1 MQVLNN
7 PIRKAGPHMRRIFK
21 EHPIIPLLIL
31 TNLVFFVLYR
41 RFLFK
46 GAVFM
51 YSDVGSDS
59 LSSSYPIIAELSRLF
74 ETRTFSHYT
83 IWSGLG
89 QDTTATFLQ
98 YINPFK
104 LMLLFFGRD
113 NFPIGIMLYL
123 FLQNNLIAI
132 FSYNTFRLLSGNAQA
147 ALLPALGWTFS
158 SYIVVWGQ
166 NYSYGC
172 CMLMFTIMM
181 YLLELVLRR
190 EYYDALLILD
200 QIIKMEWKFHYFKFF
215 FEEVED
221 FTRHIVLNNLEGTI
235 NDEMALDAWERSL
248 DLGLGKKCDSAVLLK
263 MADAYIRIGD
273 FETARTCRMAA
284 AQVD

>member
-1 MQVLNN
+1 
-7 PIRKAGPHMRRIFK
+7 MRRIFK

-113 NFPIGIMLYL
+113 NFPLGIMLYL
-123 FLQNNLIAI
+123 FLQNNLIAV
-132 FSYNTFRLLSGNAQA
+132 S
-147 ALLPALGWTFS
+147 
-158 SYIVVWGQ
+158 
-166 NYSYGC
+166 
-172 CMLMFTIMM
+172 
-181 YLLELVLRR
+181 
-190 EYYDALLILD
+190 
-200 QIIKMEWKFHYFKFF
+200 
-215 FEEVED
+215 
-221 FTRHIVLNNLEGTI
+221 
-235 NDEMALDAWERSL
+235 
-248 DLGLGKKCDSAVLLK
+248 
-263 MADAYIRIGD
+263 
-273 FETARTCRMAA
+273 
-284 AQVD
+284 